1 MIVPAGG
8 DWSVIAIECV
18 SDKNGRDC
26 SVPFFV
32 YEAERVR
39 HHRTVR
45 ALIFALI
52 LSIAINFAC
61 NIAWLRATAPMEVHY
76 EEMQDG

>member
-1 MIVPAGG
+1 MRLWV
-8 DWSVIAIECV
+8 DWSVIAIDCG
-18 SDKNGRDC
+18 SSKDGRN
-26 SVPFFV
+26 SYVPFFV

-52 LSIAINFAC
+52 LSIAVNFAC